1 MKIIKLSGIAV
12 IFSLF
17 ALCFSSCKSTKVSDK
32 APSQKEAAAETESA
46 GNADA
51 AAAGEE
57 ASENGMP
64 VQAPARKEIENWVEA
79 RKPIPVSN
87 GLVVLRYKKRVGS
100 FNIAVRNSEDKLIPV
115 FSTANEFT
123 SSAFY
128 LKSNNK
134 IIKLINDGTVKPGY
148 SLSEHG
154 LRISYNVPGTAEVL
168 LEFMIFPSE
177 ERGQSDMVKVT
188 ATVTNK
194 TTQTRE
200 LALKAVLDTIL
211 GETNDF
217 HFYTGAGVPVKH
229 EVLYKKMENE
239 KGIISRNPNAAVQM
253 FFFGADCTAPEAVAL
268 GNYSTFNKNE
278 WLPNMYSYRQFDSVF
293 AYNNSAVEVVWPTF
307 KLNPDESG
315 KCIFYLAFGTDTEK
329 LRGENY
335 IYPPKEESEEDVED
349 VEDVEEDDVVEAP
362 SEPVAEVV
370 PVQVEEVSAKEEK
383 VEVQPQ
389 TEEEGEKEVVL
400 PKKKSSKKKKTTINP
415 NKFTDQQ
422 LTPEYVQSLLDRI
435 IALEEDDPSLN
446 RAEIFQLNA
455 ELDAILEVLGL

>member
-1 MKIIKLSGIAV
+1 MKSKTMKIIKLSGIAV

-17 ALCFSSCKSTKVSDK
+17 ALCFSSCKSTKVAKK
-32 APSQKEAAAETESA
+32 AVAQKEVAETAENVDSA
-46 GNADA
+46 EVA

-57 ASENGMP
+57 GTSETEKT
-64 VQAPARKEIENWVEA
+64 VQTPSSTEIENWIEA
-79 RKPIPVSN
+79 RKPVPVSN

-100 FNIAVRNSEDKLIPV
+100 FNITVRNSEDKLIPV

-154 LRISYNVPGTAEVL
+154 LRITYKVPGTAEVL
-168 LEFMIFPSE
+168 LEFVIFPSE

-239 KGIISRNPNAAVQM
+239 KGIVSRNPNAAVQM
-253 FFFGADCTAPEAVAL
+253 FFYGADCTAPEAVAL

-307 KLNPDESG
+307 KLNPEESG

-335 IYPPKEESEEDVED
+335 IYPPEEEAEEDVAE
-349 VEDVEEDDVVEAP
+349 VEEP
-362 SEPVAEVV
+362 SEPVAEVT
-370 PVQVEEVSAKEEK
+370 PVLVEEPAVQEA
-383 VEVQPQ
+383 EVQPEV
-389 TEEEGEKEVVL
+389 EEETEKEVLL
-400 PKKKSSKKKKTTINP
+400 PKKKSSKKKKTKINP